1 MSNAYRNMMEQQ
13 CLSDGAQQAFYEKL
27 HTAQPQRK
35 KNVLPKALLIAACI
49 CLLIP
54 ATALAV
60 EHIFGIS
67 MVEVVAGFTLDGN
80 PGIGYETN
88 YPGMSSR
95 PLSDFP
101 EEIQTIGDDYV
112 LKTYGSWEE
121 AEQELGIELMDNTVL
136 SDESVTKERSYDLSL
151 DGIPERQH
159 CFAYY
164 NGKDGRFYRATVTA
178 AYRYQNMNI
187 TVQSVVTVD
196 HPAISEEK
204 ESSMHWSGVMYESDN
219 VENITQEQYTAEN
232 GIQATVVAVDWVG
245 IHGTDYEASFSAN
258 GASYRITVRSYDPKL
273 DAETKALLLD
283 ILEGFSF

>member
-35 KNVLPKALLIAACI
+35 KNVLPKAILIAACI

-159 CFAYY
+159 CFAY